1 EEGEPVDIECSGA
14 TASGIGAMT
23 SGACKST

>member
-1 EEGEPVDIECSGA
+1 VEEGDPVDIACSGA

-23 SGACKST
+23 SGAC